1 MSCFTIKSFLSAY
14 PPIPSCQSAFPARK
28 SGFPVSLILNKLSSA
43 DLVAMLPKLSL
54 NVAAST
60 STYKRSA
67 HVCLFG
73 GKTKSG
79 NGNDAAPGDTVENL
93 MGSVNKGQSI
103 EDVLRQQIKSQEFYD
118 GGGSGTGKGG
128 FGGGGGGGKFGKDG
142 SGGPDGEDISE
153 ALDEAMQVV
162 LATLGFV
169 FLYIYILDGPEIN
182 RYTKD
187 IIRCLLGGKKSFRLQ
202 RLEEAWES
210 DWKKIWTK
218 RRRVNPRWLEP
229 LIMRTRTLYSAPTS
243 FRKLFRGSGGVDYEE
258 RSTEV
263 KKKARDVFDGE
274 RGTEEKKK
282 KKVRDVFD
290 EEREVRD
297 GFDED
302 VGYRCDN

>member
-1 MSCFTIKSFLSAY
+1 MSCFTIKPFLSAY
-14 PPIPSCQSAFPARK
+14 PPIPTCRSAFPAPK
-28 SGFPVSLILNKLSSA
+28 SGFPASLILNKSSA
-43 DLVAMLPKLSL
+43 DLVAMLPKLYL
-54 NVAAST
+54 NVVAST

-79 NGNDAAPGDTVENL
+79 NGNDETPKDTVENL

-128 FGGGGGGGKFGKDG
+128 FGGGSGGGKFGKDG
-142 SGGPDGEDISE
+142 SGGSDGEDISE

-187 IIRCLLGGKKSFRLQ
+187 IIRCLLGGRKSFRLQ
-202 RLEEAWES
+202 RLEETWEF

-218 RRRVNPRWLEP
+218 RRVNPRWLQP
-229 LIMRTRTLYSAPTS
+229 LIMRTRTLYDAPTS
-243 FRKLFRGSGGVDYEE
+243 FWQLFRGSGGVDSED

-263 KKKARDVFDGE
+263 KKRVRNVFDE
-274 RGTEEKKK
+274 KRGTEVK
-282 KKVRDVFD
+282 
-290 EEREVRD
+290 EVSD

-302 VGYRCDN
+302 VGYRCDD